1 MAHAGVKVMRRILCG
16 VLLAL
21 GLLNPAGA
29 QEDFPNRQIRL
40 IVVFAPGGGAD
51 TTARVVAG
59 PMSQILGRQVVVEN

>member
-40 IVVFAPGGGAD
+40 IVVFAPGGGAPD
-51 TTARVVAG
+51 EIKPHAPFLNRPRTAA
-59 PMSQILGRQVVVEN
+59 